1 MSIFSQDTR
10 MTSNPPQLDSRR
22 IRTKARQL
30 AALAAKVDDEAA
42 AARLL
47 DRVALLNNIAG
58 KLEGN

>member
-1 MSIFSQDTR
+1 
-10 MTSNPPQLDSRR
+10 MTSNPPQLDPRR

-30 AALAAKVDDEAA
+30 AALAAIVDDEAA